1 MKTHISFS
9 NTNIKL
15 IETTL
20 PVVKLTKSKNGET
33 GTATFV
39 FIEPNIFK
47 QYKLKNYIID
57 GMHLIWSDKIIS
69 TTDINIIFKEGKPF
83 LLKSLLIVK
92 NSTEWFDFLN
102 FMTSYSKETGLLFSY
117 NSSFS

>member
-1 MKTHISFS
+1 MGCSQVVRQWTLTPSSVGSNPPTPVLKKLKRSMRTHISFS

-39 FIEPNIFK
+39 FIELRNHHISSKKHFC
-47 QYKLKNYIID
+47 LKGEVRGYA
-57 GMHLIWSDKIIS
+57 L
-69 TTDINIIFKEGKPF
+69 
-83 LLKSLLIVK
+83 
-92 NSTEWFDFLN
+92 
-102 FMTSYSKETGLLFSY
+102 
-117 NSSFS
+117 